1 MMRGRKARKMEQRAV
16 GKAVRTGRRIR
27 RAKRA
32 AVIVGA
38 VKLASTRR
46 RAARRTKRAALMVG
60 AAKAAKTRPA
70 RRARRAAAVGLA
82 TKPQRRMRAR

>member
-1 MMRGRKARKMEQRAV
+1 MEQRAV

-46 RAARRTKRAALMVG
+46 RAAAVAL
-60 AAKAAKTRPA
+60 AS
-70 RRARRAAAVGLA
+70 
-82 TKPQRRMRAR
+82 KPQRRMRAR

>member
-60 AAKAAKTRPA
+60 AAKAARTS
-70 RRARRAAAVGLA
+70 RRRRAAAVALA

>member
-1 MMRGRKARKMEQRAV
+1 MRGRRARKMEQRAV
-16 GKAVRTGRRIR
+16 GKSVRTGRRIR

-60 AAKAAKTRPA
+60 AAKAARTSR
-70 RRARRAAAVGLA
+70 RRAAAVALA
-82 TKPQRRMRAR
+82 SKPQRRMRAR

>member
-60 AAKAAKTRPA
+60 AAKAARTSR
-70 RRARRAAAVGLA
+70 RRAAAVALA
-82 TKPQRRMRAR
+82 SKPQRRMRAR